1 MPDKKVRL
9 LIAGFEINTWDMAS
23 IDSAIDTPADAW
35 SFSLFDEQDH
45 ILPKAV
51 RKGAKV
57 QLYYG
62 NELLLTSV
70 ADQVQEKVD
79 RSGYALSISGRDLA
93 GQLIDCS
100 VPIFNGRQM
109 TLDELINKYV
119 MGGDL
124 KGLFKGTNI
133 QNNSWLKN
141 KVSVEP
147 GENIWDAI
155 VKAAAVTGQHVW
167 LEPDST
173 LSIGDPFAHAYK
185 VATALRLNKPDDTN
199 NVFDAEYTEDASNE
213 YSEIKL
219 LGQDGNAQNLAAS
232 FKSTSNA
239 HNRLKIV
246 TMADVET
253 QSEANTT
260 IDKIKKDN
268 DLQAYALDATV
279 SGWTVDSKVWTP
291 SWYTNLETN
300 VLSNATAKW
309 AVYGRTLML
318 SRSEGKTTKLRMKRQ
333 GDWAQP
339 LLHKEPAPK
348 KRSKKK
354 TKTTGAQK

>member
-45 ILPKAV
+45 VLPKTV

-185 VATALRLNKPDDTN
+185 VATSLRLNKPDDTN
-199 NVFDAEYTEDASNE
+199 NVLDAEYTEDTSNE

-253 QSEANTT
+253 QSEANIT

-268 DLQAYALDATV
+268 DLQAYRLTSSV
-279 SGWTVDSKVWTP
+279 QGWEVDGRTWSTGFYV
-291 SWYTNLETN
+291 NFE
-300 VLSNATAKW
+300 SNRITRATAKW
-309 AVYGRTLML
+309 AVMGRTLTL
-318 SRSEGKTTKLRMKRQ
+318 SRNAGMLTQLRMQRQ

-339 LLHKEPAPK
+339 LLHKDE
-348 KRSKKK
+348 RR
-354 TKTTGAQK
+354 

>member
-1 MPDKKVRL
+1 MRDKKVRL
-9 LIAGFEINTWDMAS
+9 IIAGFEINTWDMAS

-45 ILPKAV
+45 VLPAGV

-62 NELLLTSV
+62 DELLLTSV

-109 TLDELINKYV
+109 TLDELVNKYV

-133 QNNSWLKN
+133 QNNAWLKN

-173 LSIGDPFAHAYK
+173 LSIGDPFINAYK
-185 VATALRLNKPDDTN
+185 VATPLRLNKPDN
-199 NVFDAEYTEDASNE
+199 NNNALSAEYTEDASNE

-219 LGQDGNAQNLAAS
+219 LGQDGNAKNLSAS
-232 FKSTSNA
+232 FKSDSKA

-246 TMADVET
+246 TMADIET
-253 QSEANTT
+253 QAEANTT

-268 DLQAYALDATV
+268 DLQAYRLSSSV
-279 SGWTVDSKVWTP
+279 QGWEVDGRAWSTGFYV
-291 SWYTNLETN
+291 NFE
-300 VLSNATAKW
+300 SNRITRATAKW
-309 AVYGRTLML
+309 AVMGCTFTL
-318 SRSEGKTTKLRMKRQ
+318 SRSAGMLTQLRMQRQ

-339 LLHKEPAPK
+339 LLHKEQRK
-348 KRSKKK
+348 
-354 TKTTGAQK
+354 

>member
-23 IDSAIDTPADAW
+23 IDSAIDIPADAW

-45 ILPKAV
+45 VLPNAV

-141 KVSVEP
+141 KISVEP

-199 NVFDAEYTEDASNE
+199 NVLDAEYTEDASNE

-268 DLQAYALDATV
+268 DLQAYRLTSSV
-279 SGWTVDSKVWTP
+279 QGWEVDGRTWSTGFYV
-291 SWYTNLETN
+291 NFE
-300 VLSNATAKW
+300 SNRITRATAKW
-309 AVYGRTLML
+309 AVMGRTLTL
-318 SRSEGKTTKLRMKRQ
+318 SRNAGMLTQLRMQRQ

-339 LLHKEPAPK
+339 LLHKEQRK
-348 KRSKKK
+348 
-354 TKTTGAQK
+354 